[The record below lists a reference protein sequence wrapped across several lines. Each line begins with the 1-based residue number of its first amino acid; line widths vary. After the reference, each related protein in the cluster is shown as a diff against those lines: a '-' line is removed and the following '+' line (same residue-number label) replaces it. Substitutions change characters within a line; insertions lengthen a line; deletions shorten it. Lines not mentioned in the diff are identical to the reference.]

1 MGVLSAAARAA
12 MKARKAAAASAKAAA
27 KLKKNAGKGDLDVD
41 TVVKARVA
49 KANKAKSKREANEAA
64 GKKAKAKTKAED
76 SGDISEVVMRKDRKP
91 STTERQTSKE
101 RLTEATG
108 SISAGTTKAGSK
120 PLAMS
125 AYRSMSSAK
134 RSAALLKAD
143 IDFRAG
149 RITKAERA
157 EIVKR
162 IRQSNASEVDKSG
175 RQMAQGK
182 SNKKAKPVSLAPDM
196 KFSKGGYTKGKK

>member
-12 MKARKAAAASAKAAA
+12 MKARKAAVASAKAAA

-41 TVVKARVA
+41 TVVKAQVA
-49 KANKAKSKREANEAA
+49 KA
-64 GKKAKAKTKAED
+64 KKAKAKPKANAKAKAKAKD

-175 RQMAQGK
+175 RQMLQGK

>member
-12 MKARKAAAASAKAAA
+12 MKARKAAAAAKRKAAA
-27 KLKKNAGKGDLDVD
+27 RAAKIKRDANKGDLDVD

-49 KANKAKSKREANEAA
+49 KA
-64 GKKAKAKTKAED
+64 KKAKAKPKANAKAKAKAKD

>member
-12 MKARKAAAASAKAAA
+12 MKARKAAAAAAKAAA

-41 TVVKARVA
+41 TVVKAQVA
-49 KANKAKSKREANEAA
+49 KA
-64 GKKAKAKTKAED
+64 KKAKAKPKANAKAKAKAKD

-175 RQMAQGK
+175 RQMLQGK

>member
-12 MKARKAAAASAKAAA
+12 MKARKAAAAAAKAAA

-49 KANKAKSKREANEAA
+49 KA
-64 GKKAKAKTKAED
+64 KKAKAKPKANAKAKAKD

-91 STTERQTSKE
+91 STTEKQTSKE

>member
-41 TVVKARVA
+41 TVVKAQVA
-49 KANKAKSKREANEAA
+49 KA
-64 GKKAKAKTKAED
+64 KKAKAKPKANAKAKAKAKD

>member
-12 MKARKAAAASAKAAA
+12 MKARKAAAAAAKAAA

-49 KANKAKSKREANEAA
+49 KA
-64 GKKAKAKTKAED
+64 KKAKAKPKANAKAKAKD

>member
-12 MKARKAAAASAKAAA
+12 MKARKAAAAAAKAAA

-41 TVVKARVA
+41 TVVKAQVA
-49 KANKAKSKREANEAA
+49 KAKKARAKPKANA
-64 GKKAKAKTKAED
+64 KAKAKD

-91 STTERQTSKE
+91 NTTEKQTSKE

-149 RITKAERA
+149 RITKTERA

>member
-41 TVVKARVA
+41 TLVKAQVA
-49 KANKAKSKREANEAA
+49 KA
-64 GKKAKAKTKAED
+64 KKAKAKPKANAKAKAKAKD

>member
-49 KANKAKSKREANEAA
+49 KA
-64 GKKAKAKTKAED
+64 KKAKAKPKANAKAKAKAKD

-175 RQMAQGK
+175 RQMLQGK

>member
-1 MGVLSAAARAA
+1 MGAISSASKAAAKAARKAAAIAKRKAAAARAA
-12 MKARKAAAASAKAAA
+12 KIKR
-27 KLKKNAGKGDLDVD
+27 NAGKGDLDVD
-41 TVVKARVA
+41 KVVKAQVA
-49 KANKAKSKREANEAA
+49 KAKV
-64 GKKAKAKTKAED
+64 KAKTPAKD

-108 SISAGTTKAGSK
+108 SISAGTTKAGPK

-125 AYRSMSSAK
+125 AYRSMASSK

-149 RITKAERA
+149 RINKTERA
-157 EIVKR
+157 EIIKR
-162 IRQSNASEVDKSG
+162 IRQANASESDKSG

-182 SNKKAKPVSLAPDM
+182 SNKKAKPVSLAPGM
-196 KFSKGGYTKGKK
+196 NFNRGGYSKKK

>member
-12 MKARKAAAASAKAAA
+12 MKARKAAAAAAKAAA

-49 KANKAKSKREANEAA
+49 KA
-64 GKKAKAKTKAED
+64 KKAKAKPKANAKATAKAKD

-91 STTERQTSKE
+91 STTEKQTSKE

>member
-12 MKARKAAAASAKAAA
+12 MKARKAAAAAAKAAA

-41 TVVKARVA
+41 TLVKAQVA
-49 KANKAKSKREANEAA
+49 KAKKSRAKPKANA
-64 GKKAKAKTKAED
+64 KAKAKAKD

-149 RITKAERA
+149 RITKTERA

>member
-12 MKARKAAAASAKAAA
+12 MKASKAAA

-49 KANKAKSKREANEAA
+49 KA
-64 GKKAKAKTKAED
+64 KKAKAKPKAKD

-91 STTERQTSKE
+91 NTAEKQTSKE
-101 RLTEATG
+101 RLKEATG
-108 SISAGTTKAGSK
+108 SISAGTTKAGAK
-120 PLAMS
+120 PLTMS
-125 AYRSMSSAK
+125 SYRSMSSAK

-149 RITKAERA
+149 SITKAERA